1 MATLAGA
8 ARPNAKPIQ
17 ALTFMLGAAVFLN
30 YVDRGAI
37 AVAAPLMKSEL
48 HLSATAFGI
57 AVSAFF
63 WVYAPVQLFAGWLC
77 DRVSVYKLMAGGI
90 ILWAVSTAFVGFVG
104 GLFSLLILRVMLGVG
119 ESIAFPGSSKIIAR
133 HVPPEERGA
142 ANAAVSTGLSL
153 GPAVGTLLGGL
164 IVASWGWRAMFFVF
178 GVATLLWLIPWPRA
192 VRGLDADGHRDQGA
206 RVSAFQLLAKW
217 PLWAMSIAH
226 FLANYFFYF
235 LLTWL
240 PLYLTK
246 ERGFSITEMAVLAT
260 IGYVAQA
267 ACALSFGHFSD
278 WWTRSGRSEVACRR
292 WMVIGTQTLGA
303 LAIGGIVFVHGTIGL
318 GVLLCLAGASTAA
331 LSVNLYSVAQIFA
344 GPRAA
349 GTWVGIQNA
358 LGNSSGIVGPIVSGI
373 IVDRFGYSAAF
384 VVTAVV
390 TAAGALWWMVA
401 IPHIRQLE
409 LS

>member
-1 MATLAGA
+1 MATVATGA
-8 ARPNAKPIQ
+8 RTTAKPLH

-48 HLSATAFGI
+48 GLSATAFGI

-77 DRVSVYKLMAGGI
+77 DRLSVYKLMAGGI
-90 ILWAVSTAFVGFVG
+90 LLWAVSTMLVGLVA
-104 GLFSLLILRVMLGVG
+104 GLFSLLVLRVMLGVG

-133 HVPPEERGA
+133 HVPAQSRGA

-164 IVASWGWRAMFFVF
+164 LVASWGWRPMFFVF
-178 GVATLLWLIPWPRA
+178 GLATLIWLVPWPRT
-192 VRGLDADGHRDQGA
+192 VRNLDHDGHRDSGA
-206 RVSAFQLLAKW
+206 RVAASQLLTKW
-217 PLWAMSIAH
+217 PLWAMAIGH

-240 PLYLTK
+240 PLFLTK
-246 ERGFSITEMAVLAT
+246 ERGFTISQMAVLAT
-260 IGYVAQA
+260 IGYAVQA

-292 WMVIGTQTLGA
+292 WMVIATQALGA
-303 LAIGGIVFVHGTIGL
+303 LAIGGIVFVHSAVGL
-318 GVLLCLAGASTAA
+318 AVLLCLAGASTAA
-331 LSVNLYSVAQIFA
+331 LSLNLYSVAQIFA

-358 LGNSSGIVGPIVSGI
+358 LGNASGIIGPIVSGM
-373 IVDRFGYSAAF
+373 IVDRYGYSAAF
-384 VVTAVV
+384 IVTAVV
-390 TAAGALWWMVA
+390 TATGALWWLVA
-401 IPHIRQLE
+401 IPQIKQVE
-409 LS
+409 LR